1 MLLMMIY
8 NVFMINFAQTEFILC
23 SFLPSMF
30 VFVLSNSPLQV
41 SDILSPIANLWSFVN
56 LLMLINP

>member
-1 MLLMMIY
+1 MLFMMIY

-41 SDILSPIANLWSFVN
+41 SDILSPIANL
-56 LLMLINP
+56 